1 MEVVMCLKLNVV
13 VVLEFMYMHVV
24 VMMEEAREAGAESVS
39 DASVSALLSYV
50 TLSNIALLLF
60 DYFLYIYMLSRPRQQ
75 SS

>member
-24 VMMEEAREAGAESVS
+24 VMMEEAREAGVKLVS

-60 DYFLYIYMLSRPRQQ
+60 DYFLYMLSRPRQQ

>member
-1 MEVVMCLKLNVV
+1 
-13 VVLEFMYMHVV
+13 MHVV
-24 VMMEEAREAGAESVS
+24 VMMEEAREAGVKLVS

-60 DYFLYIYMLSRPRQQ
+60 DYFLYMLSRPRQQ